1 MSDQQH
7 RRRTSSPPTHQPSL
21 PLPLQQ
27 PQQQQPSSSTSGPS
41 TSSSTAQQQQQP
53 NLSNEQWAVFINQRM
68 SGMPNATNLSE
79 WQLQAVL
86 FHAKLTQYYDRFI
99 SLGGDDIDQLMQC
112 DETEFLEIMR
122 LIGMASKPLHVRRFQ
137 RTLAD
142 FSKDRATFLRQA
154 AVHIGPPPVMDF
166 PTSSQTSSL
175 QAAIQFLIPG
185 FNPSEQQQASTSST
199 TSITTA
205 LSLPGSSSSSTM
217 LQQQLHQ
224 PSTSVESPVTATMPR
239 LYPQTS
245 APFFR
250 PQLLQQQQQQPSTV
264 IAAAA
269 ASATANVMPLPSSE
283 LLNLVGS
290 SISNLT
296 IPSIS
301 PSVVTIPPS
310 FTTVTSSR
318 TESPAIAGPSGCGS
332 NQSIASPGSDTEYT
346 SDPFE
351 GGILPETDI
360 PQIIRLAKNLYSKK
374 PDLHTLEPRYVQN
387 KKKLPKELIDVMKLP
402 AEDKNR
408 LSEFRKFSAIYGRY
422 DAKRKPDKPLSYH
435 ELLVNEAAA
444 QLCLI
449 QPVLLTRRDE
459 LFPLARQVVRESN
472 FPGFRTLSRTERKRP
487 YDTKSERSTSPHSVA
502 SNRDSPELSTLER
515 RSSSS
520 HPKHDPS
527 PNTPSTRSSTS
538 GGKRAK
544 SEY

>member
-1 MSDQQH
+1 MSSSASSDRQRTTSTSTPPIQHQQ
-7 RRRTSSPPTHQPSL
+7 L
-21 PLPLQQ
+21 
-27 PQQQQPSSSTSGPS
+27 QQQQQQQLQQPS
-41 TSSSTAQQQQQP
+41 TSSSSTIPGSSTAQP
-53 NLSNEQWAVFINQRM
+53 GPASNLNNEQWAVFINQRM
-68 SGMPNATNLSE
+68 SGMPNSTTLPE

-185 FNPSEQQQASTSST
+185 FNPTEQYLPTT
-199 TSITTA
+199 TSITST
-205 LSLPGSSSSSTM
+205 LSGTTLQPPPPPSMAVPSSSTS
-217 LQQQLHQ
+217 LIN
-224 PSTSVESPVTATMPR
+224 VESIVPPTSMPR

-245 APFFR
+245 TPFF
-250 PQLLQQQQQQPSTV
+250 LSQPSTSSSTPST
-264 IAAAA
+264 ASAS
-269 ASATANVMPLPSSE
+269 ASATANVMPVPSSD

-290 SISNLT
+290 SISALT

-301 PSVVTIPPS
+301 PSIIATTSVAS
-310 FTTVTSSR
+310 ATTVITSTISR

-332 NQSIASPGSDTEYT
+332 NQSIPSPGSDTEYT
-346 SDPFE
+346 GDPFE

-360 PQIIRLAKNLYSKK
+360 PQIIKLSKALYLQK
-374 PDLHTLEPRYVQN
+374 PDLHILEPRYVQN
-387 KKKLPKELIDVMKLP
+387 KKKLPKELIDVMKMP
-402 AEDKNR
+402 SEDKNR
-408 LSEFRKFSAIYGRY
+408 VIEFRKFSAIYGRY

-472 FPGFRTLSRTERKRP
+472 FPGFRALSRNERKRTF
-487 YDTKSERSTSPHSVA
+487 DLKSERSASPHSVA
-502 SNRDSPELSTLER
+502 SNR
-515 RSSSS
+515 
-520 HPKHDPS
+520 
-527 PNTPSTRSSTS
+527 
-538 GGKRAK
+538 
-544 SEY
+544 

>member
-1 MSDQQH
+1 
-7 RRRTSSPPTHQPSL
+7 
-21 PLPLQQ
+21 
-27 PQQQQPSSSTSGPS
+27 
-41 TSSSTAQQQQQP
+41 
-53 NLSNEQWAVFINQRM
+53 
-68 SGMPNATNLSE
+68 
-79 WQLQAVL
+79 
-86 FHAKLTQYYDRFI
+86 
-99 SLGGDDIDQLMQC
+99 
-112 DETEFLEIMR
+112 
-122 LIGMASKPLHVRRFQ
+122 
-137 RTLAD
+137 
-142 FSKDRATFLRQA
+142 
-154 AVHIGPPPVMDF
+154 MDF

-185 FNPSEQQQASTSST
+185 FNPSEQQASTSST

-205 LSLPGSSSSSTM
+205 LSLPGSSSSTM
-217 LQQQLHQ
+217 PHQQLQQ
-224 PSTSVESPVTATMPR
+224 PSTNVESPVTATMPR

-250 PQLLQQQQQQPSTV
+250 PQLLQQQPSTSTSV
-264 IAAAA
+264 IATAS

-310 FTTVTSSR
+310 STAVISSR

-332 NQSIASPGSDTEYT
+332 NQSVASPGSDTEYT
-346 SDPFE
+346 GDPFE
-351 GGILPETDI
+351 GGVLPETDVT
-360 PQIIRLAKNLYSKK
+360 QIIRLSKNLYSKK

>member
-1 MSDQQH
+1 MSSSSDRH
-7 RRRTSSPPTHQPSL
+7 RTTSTSTPPI
-21 PLPLQQ
+21 
-27 PQQQQPSSSTSGPS
+27 QQQPSTS
-41 TSSSTAQQQQQP
+41 TSSTTPTAQP
-53 NLSNEQWAVFINQRM
+53 GPASNLSNEQWAVFINQRM
-68 SGMPNATNLSE
+68 SGMPNATTLPE

-142 FSKDRATFLRQA
+142 FSKDRPTFLRQA

-175 QAAIQFLIPG
+175 QAAIQFLIPA
-185 FNPSEQQQASTSST
+185 FNPAEEHLSAT
-199 TSITTA
+199 TSLPSSLSGTTT
-205 LSLPGSSSSSTM
+205 LQPQLPPP
-217 LQQQLHQ
+217 
-224 PSTSVESPVTATMPR
+224 PSTSLTNVESIVPPPPTSMPR

-245 APFFR
+245 TPFFFS
-250 PQLLQQQQQQPSTV
+250 QPSTSSTPST
-264 IAAAA
+264 
-269 ASATANVMPLPSSE
+269 ASATANVMPLPNSD

-290 SISNLT
+290 SISALT

-301 PSVVTIPPS
+301 PSILASTS
-310 FTTVTSSR
+310 TAATASSSTTVITSTISRR

-332 NQSIASPGSDTEYT
+332 NQSIPSPGSDTEYT
-346 SDPFE
+346 GDPFE
-351 GGILPETDI
+351 GGVLPETDI
-360 PQIIRLAKNLYSKK
+360 PHIIKLAKNLYAKK
-374 PDLHTLEPRYVQN
+374 SDLHTLEPRYVQN

-402 AEDKNR
+402 PEDRNR

-472 FPGFRTLSRTERKRP
+472 FPGFRALSRTERKRP
-487 YDTKSERSTSPHSVA
+487 FDSKSERSTSPHSVA
-502 SNRDSPELSTLER
+502 SNR
-515 RSSSS
+515 
-520 HPKHDPS
+520 
-527 PNTPSTRSSTS
+527 
-538 GGKRAK
+538 
-544 SEY
+544 